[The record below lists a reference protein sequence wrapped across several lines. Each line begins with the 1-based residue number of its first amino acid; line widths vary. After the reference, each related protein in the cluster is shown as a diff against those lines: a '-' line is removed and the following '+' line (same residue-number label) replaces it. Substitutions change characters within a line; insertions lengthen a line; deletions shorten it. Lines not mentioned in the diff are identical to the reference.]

1 MSPDA
6 IVTALRRDGASFA
19 GLLGLLAAMAL
30 VFAFLL
36 PQRFPTLGTVQS
48 MAFQMPELGI
58 LALAMAVPLISGGL
72 NLAIIA
78 TANLSALV
86 MAFTIKALLGAEP
99 TTLWTVVALATT
111 VGAGMLVC
119 LAIGLLNG
127 FVTAYVGV
135 HPILVT
141 LGTKTLVD
149 GVAIWWTRGRVIS
162 GFPPEIIWL
171 GNATPLSI
179 PVPMLIFGLCAV
191 LVGIVMTRT
200 PWGQRVYMIGSNE
213 RATRFSGVD
222 TRRAL
227 LGVYVL
233 SSCLCCVAALLMMA
247 RFNSAR
253 VGYAES
259 YLLVTILAAV
269 LGGIDPFGGFGRIMG
284 LVLGLC
290 VLQVIATGFN
300 LLGFNPQLTLAIWGA
315 TLIAV
320 LALGSLQRRRAA
332 GGP

>member
-1 MSPDA
+1 MSLDA
-6 IVTALRRDGASFA
+6 ITAALRRDGAS
-19 GLLGLLAAMAL
+19 LGWLLALLALIAL
-30 VFAFLL
+30 VFTALL
-36 PQRFPTLGTVQS
+36 PARFPTLGTLQS

-86 MAFTIKALLGAEP
+86 MAATVKAMLGADAGA
-99 TTLWTVVALATT
+99 LWTAWTLLVT
-111 VGAGMLVC
+111 VGAGMTVC
-119 LAIGLLNG
+119 LVIGLLNG
-127 FVTAYVGV
+127 YVTAWLGV

-149 GVAIWWTRGRVIS
+149 GIAIWWTRGRVIS

-171 GNATPLSI
+171 GNATLG
-179 PVPMLIFGLCAV
+179 PVPVPLLIFAACAV
-191 LVGIVMTRT
+191 LVAVLLTRT

-213 RATRFSGVD
+213 PATRFSGVD

-253 VGYAES
+253 AGYAES

-284 LVLGLC
+284 LVVALC

-300 LLGFNPQLTLAIWGA
+300 LLGFNPQLTLAIWGG

-320 LALGSLQRRRAA
+320 LALGSLRARA
-332 GGP
+332 GQ